1 MALALRQLNPID
13 KKGPWSFC
21 LFGFFCF
28 FLTAL
33 FTCNRASST
42 VQVVGKFWSLHN
54 PQKLCM
60 SQISFKTIYLIF
72 RKIIYVNT
80 NMVGSVTVYGS
91 LHLKIKFWIWTITCI
106 EYFLSVFLVSLKY
119 LKTYGNGLNLSIIH
133 FWLITHVFQ
142 LCLYMHM
149 LLPLKVGVCCIYAY
163 SLFVWDSR
171 DIRGLY
177 FSNLFSEKY
186 ILVKV

>member
-21 LFGFFCF
+21 LFVFFCF

-119 LKTYGNGLNLSIIH
+119 LKTYGNGLNSSIIH
-133 FWLITHVFQ
+133 FWLNTCVSTLPLYTHVIAIKNGS
-142 LCLYMHM
+142 
-149 LLPLKVGVCCIYAY
+149 LLHIYTY
-163 SLFVWDSR
+163 SLFLW
-171 DIRGLY
+171 DIR
-177 FSNLFSEKY
+177 FVFHQLFFGKIHLS
-186 ILVKV
+186 

>member
-1 MALALRQLNPID
+1 MRASKNVQIITGSTIKTFQLKNSINP
-13 KKGPWSFC
+13 
-21 LFGFFCF
+21 LVNLNVLF
-28 FLTAL
+28 FLFINLTLLAK
-33 FTCNRASST
+33 N
-42 VQVVGKFWSLHN
+42 
-54 PQKLCM
+54 
-60 SQISFKTIYLIF
+60 IF
-72 RKIIYVNT
+72 
-80 NMVGSVTVYGS
+80 
-91 LHLKIKFWIWTITCI
+91 FQ
-106 EYFLSVFLVSLKY
+106 YFFLVSLKY

-177 FSNLFSEKY
+177 FSNFSLEKY
-186 ILVKV
+186 ILVKM